1 MVENLLPMQ
10 ETWVQSLGWEDPP
23 EEEMAIH
30 SSILAWEIP
39 CMEQP
44 GRLQS
49 MGSQKS
55 QTQLSDK
62 TVTREMNKNKVT
74 L

>member
-1 MVENLLPMQ
+1 
-10 ETWVQSLGWEDPP
+10 
-23 EEEMAIH
+23 MAIH

-74 L
+74 LQRVTPVN